1 MQGRSRHH
9 GPVAQGQDATAGSGG
24 VPRGVVQ
31 TWGAALPGGGHE
43 RATHGAIARGLAA
56 LLGYAFADEAA
67 TGAPSPA
74 PRYLVPSDTLLHD
87 TARAFGVHGRGDL
100 FGGVVPHAFV
110 GTKSITHALVPGAT
124 AKPDGWTPAFASRVD
139 DDVLAGYAAFAR
151 ADVAAAVQRLL
162 ARGAVRIK
170 RATGIGGTG
179 QWLVHDGAQA
189 GAAIATLDEAELAHV
204 GCVVEEHLAEVS
216 TASVGRVEVGDM
228 VVTYCG
234 RQRLTVNGAGHEVY
248 GGSDLLVARGDFDAL
263 LRLPLE
269 APLRLAIGQ
278 ARAYDAAADACFP
291 GFFASRRNYDV
302 AQGLD
307 TGGRARSGVLEQSW
321 RIGGAS
327 GAEVAALRAFAA
339 DPELVAVWA
348 RTAEVYGA
356 AEPPPDAQVLYRG
369 ADPRTGA
376 LLKYATVEPY
386 AHP

>member
-1 MQGRSRHH
+1 
-9 GPVAQGQDATAGSGG
+9 
-24 VPRGVVQ
+24 
-31 TWGAALPGGGHE
+31 
-43 RATHGAIARGLAA
+43 
-56 LLGYAFADEAA
+56 
-67 TGAPSPA
+67 
-74 PRYLVPSDTLLHD
+74 VPSDTLLHD
-87 TARAFGVHGRGDL
+87 TAHAFGVQGRGDL

-110 GTKSITHALVPGAT
+110 GTKSITHALIPGAS
-124 AKPDGWTPAFASRVD
+124 AKPEGWTAAFASWVE

-151 ADVAAAVQRLL
+151 VDVAAAVQRLV
-162 ARGAVRIK
+162 ARGPVRIK

-179 QWLVHDGAQA
+179 QWLVHDAAQA
-189 GAAIATLDEAELAHV
+189 HDAIAALDEAELARV

-269 APLRLAIGQ
+269 APLRVAIRQ

-307 TGGRARSGVLEQSW
+307 TKGRPRSGVLEQSW

-327 GAEVAALRAFAA
+327 GAELAALRAFAA
-339 DPELVAVWA
+339 DPRLVAVRA
-348 RTAEVYGA
+348 RTVEAYGA
-356 AEPPPDAQVLYRG
+356 VEPPPDAQVLYRG
-369 ADPRTGA
+369 ADARTGA

-386 AHP
+386 ADP